1 MEFDLRLH
9 AGTRSKVL
17 VTDYPDDTI
26 NPAKGNAVDLGIP
39 GLICPVSLGLP
50 VGQVSEALGKVSL
63 PVVACRADLR

>member
-26 NPAKGNAVDLGIP
+26 NPAKGR
-39 GLICPVSLGLP
+39 
-50 VGQVSEALGKVSL
+50 Q
-63 PVVACRADLR
+63 RAEHTHSRSTHWMDCTETGSQR